1 MADATRARE
10 AWFRSPPGRY
20 VLTWEQTQFDA
31 IVADVFGFHALQCG
45 LPQLD
50 CLRAN
55 RMPNRMAACDAASMS
70 ALDHSAPA
78 ETPQAPLRLVV
89 GVASQPDGSGDAAGA
104 VPAVAPWRS
113 VQPIVMQQFEDL
125 PFAAAS
131 LDLIVLPHVLEAA
144 TDPHQVLREVDRVLR
159 PEGRVII
166 TGFNPVSLWGA
177 RELAM
182 RGIARSFL
190 PPGAHMLGIPRLRDW
205 LKLLSFELDRGRF
218 GCYAPPC
225 RTERWLDRS
234 QWMEKAGDRW
244 WPICGA
250 LYMLSAVKRVRGMR
264 LIGPAWKVPA
274 HKTAGAVVGRA
285 PLQLGDNQS

>member
-1 MADATRARE
+1 MPDTTRAWA

-20 VLTWEQTQFDA
+20 VLSWEQAQFDA

-55 RMPNRMAACDAASMS
+55 RMPNRMAACHAAALS
-70 ALDHSAPA
+70 ALDHSVPA
-78 ETPQAPLRLVV
+78 ENAQAPLRLVV
-89 GVASQPDGSGDAAGA
+89 GSASPQGEPDAVTPA
-104 VPAVAPWRS
+104 VPARS

-131 LDLIVLPHVLEAA
+131 LDLVVLPHVLESAA
-144 TDPHQVLREVDRVLR
+144 DPHQVLREVDRVLR

-177 RELAM
+177 RELAV
-182 RGIARSFL
+182 RGIARPFL

-225 RTERWLDRS
+225 RTERWLDRL

-250 LYMLSAVKRVRGMR
+250 LYMLSAVKRVHGVR

-274 HKTAGAVVGRA
+274 HKAAGAVVGRA
-285 PLQLGDNQS
+285 PLQSGANES